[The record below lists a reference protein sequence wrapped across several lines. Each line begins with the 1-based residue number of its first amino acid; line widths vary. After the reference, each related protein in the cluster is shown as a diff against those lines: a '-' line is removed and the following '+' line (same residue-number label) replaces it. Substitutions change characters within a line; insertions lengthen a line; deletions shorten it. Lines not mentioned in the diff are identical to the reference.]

1 MKGGR
6 FRSMASAHAGWKLL
20 RWPCSSASCHQRGSP
35 SHDSVAA
42 CFGAGTPQPAAPKM
56 HTGNG
61 RKCCDENR
69 SAGFT
74 LFKTEKCLVPGP
86 RQKGMETYDLRLYS
100 QSAQCHPRFRHI
112 HTVRNSNRTSNRKL
126 HNKRNMTILQAEIVT
141 ASRNHTPE
149 PHRQRGPS
157 PWGTWPRPATS
168 SAVWWQLL
176 QSIEKRRRLLL
187 LMRSRPHW

>member
-1 MKGGR
+1 MGVRLNSESAHPGFIVSQPNSRQLHAPKKNSRRMKGGR

-69 SAGFT
+69 SAGLLSSRPKNALCPAHGKKEWRPT
-74 LFKTEKCLVPGP
+74 
-86 RQKGMETYDLRLYS
+86 TYDCIHNLL
-100 QSAQCHPRFRHI
+100 SA
-112 HTVRNSNRTSNRKL
+112 TL
-126 HNKRNMTILQAEIVT
+126 DL
-141 ASRNHTPE
+141 
-149 PHRQRGPS
+149 
-157 PWGTWPRPATS
+157 GTFT
-168 SAVWWQLL
+168 Q
-176 QSIEKRRRLLL
+176 
-187 LMRSRPHW
+187 